1 MWFKWSYRLV
11 PSLLSTK
18 RSPCP
23 GEGGS
28 IFIAFRSHCPRAK
41 ITRRALRVKYIFR
54 TAKRDNLGPFTK
66 RSLTSSATQSTNSTS
81 LFEAGVSQ
89 RSKSTQSESIK
100 NASMEYT
107 DIAIDPEFTAR
118 RHEITNKIINS
129 RDLNV
134 SSSGD
139 SGKRHKSTGLQ
150 VEGSRDLGLTPVVIT
165 LLQWQKS
172 AAHFRSQVRLHLR
185 LEAEVRIEFSGYVKG
200 TSGSPIIII

>member
-28 IFIAFRSHCPRAK
+28 SFIAFRSRGQHCPRAK

-54 TAKRDNLGPFTK
+54 TAKRDNLGPFTD

-100 NASMEYT
+100 KASIEYT
-107 DIAIDPEFTAR
+107 DIAIEPEFTAR
-118 RHEITNKIINS
+118 CHEITNKIINS

-165 LLQWQKS
+165 LLQWQKVRHIS
-172 AAHFRSQVRLHLR
+172 AHRCAYTW
-185 LEAEVRIEFSGYVKG
+185 G
-200 TSGSPIIII
+200 